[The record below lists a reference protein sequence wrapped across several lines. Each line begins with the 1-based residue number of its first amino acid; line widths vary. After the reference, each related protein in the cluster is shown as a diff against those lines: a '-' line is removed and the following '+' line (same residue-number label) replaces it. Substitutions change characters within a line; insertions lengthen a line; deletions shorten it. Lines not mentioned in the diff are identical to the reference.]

1 MLIALS
7 IARAS
12 GEIYLFHLF
21 LFAGVGTGA
30 FCCQLEHLVPVS
42 TLASAGRR
50 TIVRREQSHVNILLK
65 YKDAHDVV
73 IYLGSLQF
81 RFMCKKLAFS

>member
-12 GEIYLFHLF
+12 GEIYLFRLF

-30 FCCQLEHLVPVS
+30 FCCQLEHLLPVS

-50 TIVRREQSHVNILLK
+50 TIVRREQSHVDILK
-65 YKDAHDVV
+65 YKDAHNVV